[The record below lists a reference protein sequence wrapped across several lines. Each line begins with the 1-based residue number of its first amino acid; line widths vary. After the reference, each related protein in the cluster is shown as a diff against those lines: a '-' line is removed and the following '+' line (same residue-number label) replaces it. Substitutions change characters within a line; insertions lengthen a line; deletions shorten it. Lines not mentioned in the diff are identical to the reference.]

1 MIPRII
7 NVMKKI
13 LLLLSLPLITA
24 LNCAAEEWT
33 LDSCI
38 SYAINH
44 NLTVKGRELNV
55 VSGDL
60 DITEAKDRFLP
71 NVSAGAQQSFS
82 FGRGL
87 TADNMYA
94 NRNTA
99 QFGWSVQM
107 SLPLFQGLR
116 NVRNLEYSKANY
128 RQLVEQLESAKDD
141 ITLSVIAQYLQVLY
155 CQEIYAVSLEQL
167 KLSQIEFERRQEL
180 VSAGKIPELDM
191 LQAQAQ
197 VAQDELT
204 SVTALND
211 QNIALLDLAQLLE
224 LDSLEGFTIA
234 PLDNSLNDLPLP
246 SPEDVFN
253 VALNDNHTI
262 LASKL
267 GVEAA
272 TKYIKL
278 TKSGYLPT
286 LSFSAGLGSSYYKT
300 SGFDNENFSGQ
311 MRHNFSKSLGFSLNI
326 PIFDSFT
333 TRNSIRKAKVQQASA
348 EIQLR
353 EAEVQLYK
361 AISQAH
367 AQAIAAEKRMKSSQ
381 VAEKTT
387 GAALDAM
394 REKYNYGKANATE
407 FEQAKTAYIKA
418 VSDSVQA
425 KYESVLRRRI
435 LQFYYDSHS

>member
-1 MIPRII
+1 
-7 NVMKKI
+7 MKKI

-38 SYAINH
+38 SYAISH

-107 SLPLFQGLR
+107 SVPLFQGLR
-116 NVRNLEYSKANY
+116 NVRNLDYSRANY

-167 KLSQIEFERRQEL
+167 RLSRLELERRQEL
-180 VSAGKIPELDM
+180 VNAGKIPELDM
-191 LQAQAQ
+191 LQAEAQ

-211 QNIALLDLAQLLE
+211 QNMALLDLAQLLE
-224 LDSLEGFTIA
+224 LNSPEGFSIV
-234 PLDNSLNDLPLP
+234 PLDESLTDLPLP
-246 SPEDVFN
+246 SPEAVYET
-253 VALNDNHTI
+253 ALTENHTI
-262 LASKL
+262 LASRL
-267 GVEAA
+267 SVETAA
-272 TKYIKL
+272 KYIKL
-278 TKSGYLPT
+278 TQSGYLPT

-300 SGFDNENFSGQ
+300 SGFDNETFGGQ

-326 PIFDSFT
+326 PIFDGFT
-333 TRNSIRKAKVQQASA
+333 TRNSIRKAKVQQTSA

-353 EAEVQLYK
+353 EAEVQLFK
-361 AISQAH
+361 AITQAH
-367 AQAIAAEKRMKSSQ
+367 AQAIAAEKKMKSSQ
-381 VAEKTT
+381 VAEKTS
-387 GAALDAM
+387 GAALEAM

-425 KYESVLRRRI
+425 KYESVLRRKI
-435 LQFYYDSHS
+435 LQFYYDSRS